1 MNCVF
6 SPDPEAI
13 AEVEGDPQARFVEA
27 VKASLAEWELWRE
40 EHDKP
45 LAGPIEYSFVVH
57 RPERNY
63 GEQMHAHLILPAATE
78 NAMDGGLAPLY
89 NNREHVDAFKEIVYR
104 QLDRVY
110 GVDREQEQPE
120 QEHGDERRPGIS
132 FGEREIPFHE
142 TLDTEVEE

>member
-1 MNCVF
+1 MVI

-13 AEVEGDPQARFVEA
+13 AEVDGDPQARFAEA
-27 VKASLAEWELWRE
+27 VKASMAERQDWRD

-78 NAMDGGLAPLY
+78 NAMNDDLAPLY
-89 NNREHVDAFKEIVYR
+89 NNRPQVDAFKEIVYR
-104 QLDRVY
+104 QLDRAY
-110 GVDREQEQPE
+110 GLDRERELPAVELQIA
-120 QEHGDERRPGIS
+120 GRGIS
-132 FGEREIPFHE
+132 DRDRGEIPFHE
-142 TLDTEVEE
+142 SGQLEEDG